1 MNNHKKSLFKN
12 DKQAVKLEKGKIEF
26 KNCFKQMPVPFNVYA
41 DFECILDSVESYEGS
56 CTKKYQDHIPSS
68 FAYKLVCVDDR
79 FSKPIIIYRGKNA
92 SCKFIEAILKEFN
105 YCKKVAKKY
114 FNKNLIMTEKE
125 EEKFQSNNT
134 CWIREKVTEHEKV
147 RDHCHITG
155 KFTGAAQWSCST

>member
-12 DKQAVKLEKGKIEF
+12 DKQAVKLEKRKIEF

-68 FAYKLVCVDDR
+68 FAYKLVSVDDR

-92 SCKFIEAILKEFN
+92 SCKFIEAILWNRFKTL
-105 YCKKVAKKY
+105 A
-114 FNKNLIMTEKE
+114 
-125 EEKFQSNNT
+125 
-134 CWIREKVTEHEKV
+134 WILTIYPVK
-147 RDHCHITG
+147 I
-155 KFTGAAQWSCST
+155 